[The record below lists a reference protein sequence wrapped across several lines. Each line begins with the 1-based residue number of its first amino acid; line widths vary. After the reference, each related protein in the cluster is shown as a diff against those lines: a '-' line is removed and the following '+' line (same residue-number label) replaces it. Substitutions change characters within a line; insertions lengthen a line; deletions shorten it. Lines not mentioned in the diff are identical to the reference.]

1 MTGHPNRSRSNPAR
15 NPSPEQIR
23 ATREAAGLT
32 QTAAARLV
40 NSTLRAWQG
49 WEAPS
54 GDIGHRRMSY
64 AVWFALHAKLT
75 LPPDQIEEIE
85 KAMKG

>member
-1 MTGHPNRSRSNPAR
+1 MSNHPNRSRSNPAR

-23 ATREAAGLT
+23 ATREAVGLT

-40 NSTLRAWQG
+40 NATLRAWQG
-49 WEAPS
+49 WEAPVE
-54 GDIGHRRMSY
+54 DIGHRRMSY
-64 AVWFALHAKLT
+64 AVWFALHAKLILT
-75 LPPDQIEEIE
+75 PGQIEEIE